1 VRACVSSLRHR
12 PAIHFPPCGIV
23 PTRGWARWLAPIC
36 FLSTNT
42 ARIFAIYRAFFVR
55 YFCRLHTIDDKPG
68 SILSLCQ
75 LFEQL
80 VHAMIPETV
89 FHMLQLGCP
98 PLHFAFH
105 WMVNMFVEYLPV
117 KEVLLLWD
125 RVLGFDSL
133 ELLPL
138 LAAAIFVFRKAE
150 LCAAQSMEEVE
161 ALLEEFGGLKVVPL
175 LQQVLFVTPIVG
187 S

>member
-1 VRACVSSLRHR
+1 
-12 PAIHFPPCGIV
+12 
-23 PTRGWARWLAPIC
+23 
-36 FLSTNT
+36 
-42 ARIFAIYRAFFVR
+42 
-55 YFCRLHTIDDKPG
+55 
-68 SILSLCQ
+68 
-75 LFEQL
+75 
-80 VHAMIPETV
+80 M
-89 FHMLQLGCP
+89 
-98 PLHFAFH
+98 
-105 WMVNMFVEYLPV
+105 
-117 KEVLLLWD
+117 LLLWD

-138 LAAAIFVFRKAE
+138 LAAAIFVFHKAE

>member
-1 VRACVSSLRHR
+1 M
-12 PAIHFPPCGIV
+12 
-23 PTRGWARWLAPIC
+23 
-36 FLSTNT
+36 
-42 ARIFAIYRAFFVR
+42 
-55 YFCRLHTIDDKPG
+55 
-68 SILSLCQ
+68 
-75 LFEQL
+75 L
-80 VHAMIPETV
+80 V
-89 FHMLQLGCP
+89 
-98 PLHFAFH
+98 
-105 WMVNMFVEYLPV
+105 
-117 KEVLLLWD
+117 LLWD